1 MARANNWEGLISTW
15 EPKLQR
21 AFLDSIYNLR
31 NTAHLDQ
38 IVRMLENG
46 DVDGALRA
54 VGIDPVAFRP
64 FDKTIADAFEAGGDV
79 TAAAI
84 PVTQAAD
91 GFRTVFQFAVRNQES
106 EMWLRNYSGNLI
118 KNIVDDQK
126 TAVRNFLS
134 AGLAEGANPRTTAL
148 DLVGRVVKS
157 TGQREGGVIGLTS
170 SQEQWVR
177 NYAAELASDNPAQAL
192 TRILRDARFD
202 GTVMKAA
209 DSGEPISGDLISKMV
224 TAYKNRALRYR
235 AETIARKE
243 TITSLH
249 TAQEFSMQQAI
260 AKGVV
265 DRSTVTYIW
274 RTAHDKRV
282 RETHRPMDGQVR
294 AEGQSFITG
303 GGAHLLYPG
312 DPSGP
317 PEEVINCRC
326 FREPRIDFL
335 AGIK

>member
-1 MARANNWEGLISTW
+1 MAGANRFDQLIAQW

-31 NTAHLDQ
+31 DTAHLDQ

-54 VGIDPVAFRP
+54 VGIDPASFRP
-64 FDKTIADAFEAGGDV
+64 FDKTISNAFEAGGEA
-79 TAAAI
+79 TAAIVPA
-84 PVTQAAD
+84 VAD
-91 GFRTVFQFAVRNQES
+91 AQGFRTVFQFAVRNPQAEL
-106 EMWLRNYSGNLI
+106 WLKNYSGDLI
-118 KNIVDDQK
+118 TSIVADQK
-126 TAVRNFLS
+126 TAVRNFLQ

-148 DLVGRVVKS
+148 DLVGRVSKA
-157 TGQREGGVIGLTS
+157 TGNREGGVIGLTA
-170 SQEQWVR
+170 SQEEWVR
-177 NYAAELASDNPAQAL
+177 NYAAELASDNPAAAL
-192 TRILRDARFD
+192 DRALRDARFD
-202 GTVMKAA
+202 RAVQKAA
-209 DSGEPISGDLISKMV
+209 DSGEAIPADLQAKMV

-243 TITSLH
+243 TITALH
-249 TAQEFSMQQAI
+249 TAQEMSMQQAI
-260 AKGVV
+260 GAGVV

-274 RTAHDKRV
+274 RTAHDNRV
-282 RETHRPMDGQVR
+282 RDTHRPMDRQVR
-294 AEGQSFITG
+294 AEGQPFVTG

-317 PEEVINCRC
+317 AAEVINCRC
-326 FREPRIDFL
+326 YREPKIDFL